1 MDESSAPTLIEPAIR
16 RVWRTYVTEVRADA
30 NGQMVVSRETDRKM
44 VIVFV
49 TVALALTCNNFL
61 SDGASAGWLES
72 PLRWIGLGGVSD
84 RFHRAMLVSSHRDW
98 NRLAFWAVMMVVT
111 YVVPAA
117 LVIRFVLHERIRDYG
132 LRWGG
137 VGHHA
142 ACTSSCSRSPHP

>member
-1 MDESSAPTLIEPAIR
+1 MDESPASTLTEPTLR
-16 RVWRTYVTEVRADA
+16 RVWRTYVTDVRAEA
-30 NGQMVVSRETDRKM
+30 NGQIVVSRATDRKM

-61 SDGASAGWLES
+61 SDGANAGWLES
-72 PLRWIGLGGVSD
+72 PLRWIGLDGVSS

-98 NRLAFWAVMMVVT
+98 NQLAFWAVMMVVT

-132 LRWGG
+132 VRWGG
-137 VGHHA
+137 VSHHA
-142 ACTSSCSRSPHP
+142 RVYLVCSRSRRH